1 MLLFPLSSLQLPE
14 TDKFSKHQYL
24 VHQVFSVL
32 KVGLWGSCC
41 ALLPHQVKFLQSTS
55 PLINLLALYFTEYDL
70 GLKRQSLNFAAG
82 NE

>member
-14 TDKFSKHQYL
+14 TDKFSKHQFL

-32 KVGLWGSCC
+32 KVELWGSCY
-41 ALLPHQVKFLQSTS
+41 ALLPHQVKFLQNTS
-55 PLINLLALYFTEYDL
+55 PLINLLALYFAGYDL
-70 GLKRQSLNFAAG
+70 GLKRHNLNFAAG